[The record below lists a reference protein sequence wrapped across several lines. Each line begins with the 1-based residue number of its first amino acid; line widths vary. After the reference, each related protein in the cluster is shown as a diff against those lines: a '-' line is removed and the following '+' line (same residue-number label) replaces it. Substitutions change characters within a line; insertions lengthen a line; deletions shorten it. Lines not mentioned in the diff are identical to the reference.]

1 MRRRQGSRTV
11 VITGATSGI
20 GEATAYAFAR
30 EGAHLVLAARDGD
43 ALDDVARRCRSLGAR
58 EALAVPTDVTSVDSV
73 MQLAARAR
81 SLGRGIDVWFSN
93 AGVGAVGA
101 FHETPMAAHQ
111 QVIQTNLVGHMHD
124 AYAALPIFLRQGHGI
139 FINMI
144 SLGAFAPAPFATAYS
159 ASKYGLSGFSAA
171 LRGELREHPDIHV
184 CDVYPSFID
193 TPGLRHGANY
203 VGRALTAPPPV
214 YDARRVARA
223 VVRLA
228 DRPRPTTVVG
238 SFAHLAR
245 LGHALAPELGTRLLA
260 MAMQAYFRRA
270 ERVPVTDG
278 NLFAPP
284 REPGGIDGGLRR
296 PGARYMTVLAAALV
310 AGGVAALL
318 MGGRRS
324 HPGGRSR
331 PLTAPSRNGGIRRM
345 T

>member
-1 MRRRQGSRTV
+1 MRRQEAPRTV

-30 EGAHLVLAARDGD
+30 QGARLVLAARDGD
-43 ALDDVARRCRSLGAR
+43 ALDPIVRRCRSLGAR
-58 EALAVPTDVTSVDSV
+58 DALAVPTDVTSIDSV
-73 MQLAARAR
+73 MELAARAR
-81 SLGRGIDVWFSN
+81 AIGRGIDVWFSN

-171 LRGELREHPDIHV
+171 LRGELRGHPDIHI

-193 TPGLRHGANY
+193 TPGLSHSANY

-260 MAMQAYFRRA
+260 MIIEAYFRRA

-284 REPGGIDGGLRR
+284 RKPGGIDGGLRS
-296 PGARYMTVLAAALV
+296 PTARYTAVLAAALV
-310 AGGVAALL
+310 AGAAAGLL
-318 MGGRRS
+318 LGGRRS
-324 HPGGRSR
+324 HHAGADRSR
-331 PLTAPSRNGGIRRM
+331 
-345 T
+345 